1 MPFRD
6 SKTLKI
12 EMDYGNYLGRD
23 EGCFEL
29 KRKDGK
35 IEKYP
40 HYSKIIGEC
49 TLKSGSYVSVDAL
62 IDLALWNIDT
72 FIVTKR
78 NRVVAI
84 LKNLEDDSHVETRI
98 NQYKALENDK
108 GIAIAKQFITS
119 KIEGNNQV
127 LKKYGLMIDDIIRV
141 KSQIESIESD
151 SLDAFRRK
159 LTAIESHNA
168 QFYFK
173 QIFGLIPEK
182 IRPEKRTGYK
192 SYDGINNVFNF
203 GYYVLR
209 CRIHKA
215 LINAKLEP
223 YLGFLHTVQF
233 GKPSLV
239 CDFMEIYRFMIDNFL
254 IQYYAQGHA
263 EHKDLKATHR
273 GTLQSKDFVM
283 KYDLLSRHKIGKRE
297 YLNDLDTR
305 ELMNGLSKC
314 FETEVAIPRIKYG
327 KRQTFE
333 TLINEEALL
342 FAKYLRNERKDWIPR
357 MPII

>member
-1 MPFRD
+1 MPFRN

-12 EMDYGNYLGRD
+12 EMDYGSYLGRD
-23 EGCFEL
+23 EGCFKL

-49 TLKSGSYVSVDAL
+49 VLKSGSYVSVDAL

-98 NQYKALENDK
+98 NQYKALDNKK
-108 GIAIAKQFITS
+108 GIEIAKQFIIS

-127 LKKYGLMIDDIIRV
+127 LKKYGLMQEDVIRV
-141 KSQIESIESD
+141 KNQINSIESE
-151 SLDAFRRK
+151 SLEVVRRK

-209 CRIHKA
+209 CRVHKA
-215 LINAKLEP
+215 LIKAKLEP

-233 GKPSLV
+233 SKPSLV
-239 CDFMEIYRFMIDNFL
+239 CDFQELYRYLIDDYL
-254 IQYYAQGHA
+254 IERCQKL
-263 EHKDLKATHR
+263 HK
-273 GTLQSKDFVM
+273 SDFVVITDFM
-283 KYDLLSRHKIGKRE
+283 MHLKMGKKIHLSEYKTDDLANG
-297 YLNDLDTR
+297 LNDLLAVCQFR
-305 ELMNGLSKC
+305 FVNEPLSFSLC
-314 FETEVAIPRIKYG
+314 F
-327 KRQTFE
+327 
-333 TLINEEALL
+333 
-342 FAKYLRNERKDWIPR
+342 
-357 MPII
+357 